1 MEAIT
6 SDILNVVSVSKRFG
20 GLLALNKVD
29 VDVREGSIVGVI
41 GPNGSGK
48 TTLFNIITGIVKPDE
63 GKILYRGVD
72 ITDVRPHKRVKLG
85 LARTFQNIRV
95 YPYLPVY
102 YNVELT
108 ARAVYGDPK
117 LARAKTF
124 WALTITG
131 LLTEAGEL
139 PVKLTPYKLKMI
151 ELARALVS
159 NPKLLLLD
167 EPFAG
172 LSIEEAESYIN
183 TLLSLNRSGVTLLI
197 IEHKLRHLMK
207 IAEKVIV
214 LSNGVKIFEGTPHE
228 VVNNPK
234 VLETY
239 IGGVSAG

>member
-1 MEAIT
+1 VGAIAN
-6 SDILNVVSVSKRFG
+6 DILNVVGVSKRFG

-29 VDVREGSIVGVI
+29 VNVREGSIVGVI

-48 TTLFNIITGIVKPDE
+48 TTLFNVITGILKPNE
-63 GKILYRGVD
+63 GRILFRGVD
-72 ITDVRPHKRVKLG
+72 ITNVKPHKRIKLG

-108 ARAVYGDPK
+108 ARAVYEDPK
-117 LARAKTF
+117 LARAKTS

-131 LLTEAGEL
+131 LLAEAGEL
-139 PVKLTPYKLKMI
+139 PIKLTPYKLKMI

-172 LSIEEAESYIN
+172 LSVEEAESYVN

-197 IEHKLRHLMK
+197 IEHKLRYLMK
-207 IAEKVIV
+207 IAEKVVV
-214 LSNGVKIFEGTPHE
+214 LSNGVKIFEGTPQE

-239 IGGVSAG
+239 MGGVTAG